1 MGKRQQAYSF
11 LRDFKDVLNRGNVVD
26 LAVVSLVMGALL
38 QPALKAAN
46 GSAISTW
53 PAGAV
58 LVALINCVVIS
69 FVVFVIIRAL
79 GKLNRREPEAAGP
92 NSQQHLADAANRLT
106 IALER
111 RQL

>member
-1 MGKRQQAYSF
+1 MGKRQQACSF
-11 LRDFKDVLNRGNVVD
+11 LRDFKHVLNRGNVVD

-79 GKLNRREPEAAGP
+79 EKLKRREPEAAGH
-92 NSQQHLADAANRLT
+92 NSQQQLADAANRLAT
-106 IALER
+106 ALER